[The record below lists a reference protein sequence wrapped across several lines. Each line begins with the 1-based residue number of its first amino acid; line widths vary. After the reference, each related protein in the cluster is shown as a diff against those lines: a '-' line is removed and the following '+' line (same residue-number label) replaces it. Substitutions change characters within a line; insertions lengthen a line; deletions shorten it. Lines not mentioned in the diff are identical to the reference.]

1 MHAAGCIQRS
11 ADKDVE
17 VEAFIMAIQNV
28 FSKETVKAV
37 LLIDAENTFFSINQ
51 KVLLYNIKY
60 LWQLI
65 YTIHFIFLPH
75 QQGSLL
81 LRGKIL
87 AKGKKP

>member
-1 MHAAGCIQRS
+1 MHVAGCIQRS

-65 YTIHFIFLPH
+65 YTYTFYFYATSARLFIIE
-75 QQGSLL
+75 G
-81 LRGKIL
+81 
-87 AKGKKP
+87 